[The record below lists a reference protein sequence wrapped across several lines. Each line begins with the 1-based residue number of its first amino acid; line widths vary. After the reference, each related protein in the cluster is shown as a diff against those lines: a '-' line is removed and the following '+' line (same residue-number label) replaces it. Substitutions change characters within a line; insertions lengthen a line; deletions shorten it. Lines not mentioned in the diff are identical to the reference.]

1 MQIRQHQLSI
11 NSLGILVLKHR
22 WKVKYR
28 TKIGKT
34 IKLVFEPRICIRTVI
49 LKIFHFETDREDFQ
63 KKKEKKKKEKSG
75 SLLKQPFFLRSV
87 HVSQLRIALQHARLL
102 CKYICMNDARTI
114 HCHSHVL
121 QTPGDL
127 QVPFASWPKKTGEIK
142 WKNERGKN
150 RTSWRKGQL
159 ETSNKGRLRKEG
171 RE

>member
-22 WKVKYR
+22 WKIKYR

-34 IKLVFEPRICIRTVI
+34 IKLVFDLRICIRIVI
-49 LKIFHFETDREDFQ
+49 LKIFHFETDRDFR
-63 KKKEKKKKEKSG
+63 KKKKKRSKNPAVF
-75 SLLKQPFFLRSV
+75 LNNPFFLRSV

-127 QVPFASWPKKTGEIK
+127 QVPFASWPKKQTK
-142 WKNERGKN
+142 
-150 RTSWRKGQL
+150 
-159 ETSNKGRLRKEG
+159 
-171 RE
+171 

>member
-22 WKVKYR
+22 WKIKYR

-34 IKLVFEPRICIRTVI
+34 IKLVFELRICIRIVI
-49 LKIFHFETDREDFQ
+49 LKIFHFETGRDFQ
-63 KKKEKKKKEKSG
+63 KKKKKEQKSG
-75 SLLKQPFFLRSV
+75 SLLKQPFFLLRSV

-127 QVPFASWPKKTGEIK
+127 QVPFASWPKKQTK
-142 WKNERGKN
+142 
-150 RTSWRKGQL
+150 
-159 ETSNKGRLRKEG
+159 
-171 RE
+171 